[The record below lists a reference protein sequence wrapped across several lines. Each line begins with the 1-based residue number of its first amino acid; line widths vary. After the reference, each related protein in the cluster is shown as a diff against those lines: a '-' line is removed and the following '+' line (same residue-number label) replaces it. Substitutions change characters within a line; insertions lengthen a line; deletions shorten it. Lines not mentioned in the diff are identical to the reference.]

1 MYNRLR
7 ICKYA
12 RITELLYELLL
23 FVFATLFHLKSLD
36 RLVDRLIELENIIF
50 IVGINI
56 GKVGPED
63 ISYSESEFKII
74 LLKIIAAVP
83 FHL

>member
-12 RITELLYELLL
+12 RITELLYELL

-50 IVGINI
+50 IVGTNI

-63 ISYSESEFKII
+63 ISYCESEFKII

-83 FHL
+83 FRL